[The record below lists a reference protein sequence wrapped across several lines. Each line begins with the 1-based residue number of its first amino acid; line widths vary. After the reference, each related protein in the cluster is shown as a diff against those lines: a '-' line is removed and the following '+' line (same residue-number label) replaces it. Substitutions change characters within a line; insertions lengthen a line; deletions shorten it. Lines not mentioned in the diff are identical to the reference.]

1 MTDQIKVVMLG
12 DTGVGKTCIIQRL
25 IYNKFDPS
33 NNPTI
38 ITAMNSITMEIP
50 GAPET
55 IRFQI
60 WDTAG
65 QERYHSMTSFYYK
78 DAAAAV
84 IVFDMTNISS
94 FESVKKW
101 VDEVRSIRSDSITIV
116 IVANKSDY
124 VEKICIDP
132 SEITNY
138 SESVKIPVVISSAKD
153 DVNIKEI
160 FQKVGEILRENSMDK
175 SVEWNR
181 YEYIRDSRRLTVEEA
196 KKEVRKDGCC

>member
-1 MTDQIKVVMLG
+1 
-12 DTGVGKTCIIQRL
+12 
-25 IYNKFDPS
+25 
-33 NNPTI
+33 
-38 ITAMNSITMEIP
+38 MNSITMEIP